1 MASRR
6 QALLGSPVRALWI
19 QAVALGRS
27 FLAGEDS
34 DLMVSRSDPS
44 RFPGKAINT
53 CDQNLNQCC
62 EIMELSAT
70 IQGQLFTIF
79 RQTAREGGHYAG
91 VETIKSRFLPWLGTC
106 FCSPARERP
115 FETSFSQESYEKE
128 RQLKELANSRNH
140 EIQQLERELNNTHLQ
155 LNLVQQDLA
164 EAQLAL
170 EDTKT
175 KSATTLLAAEDEIVK
190 LKADLKASQAK
201 EECALRDLEELNDF
215 KQQVQ
220 MLKDEIAILG
230 AQKSVLQSRLARS
243 RSPSPRSVR
252 SRSPS
257 PLPVKSISPS
267 RARLTNLSRHAHLV
281 ERFRDIYAQE
291 RLDAQTLLRSYID
304 DLETVQRIIYVAA
317 VESFHAAK
325 KAFRQ
330 FKMRVR
336 KILSR
341 SFSGPESMEDAVMD
355 YIIRQEDLY
364 DVQSSVSEVIQ
375 AMNIHPRISFPPEV
389 DFIMISSLIRE
400 LCRVAF
406 SMQTLDPPLDIS
418 FATEGELFNEY
429 KYRRSYD
436 SEFTAPLVAHH
447 VWPALMENDSV
458 IVKGEAVTRRGAL
471 WSHRSRS
478 RSRGRSQSRS
488 RSSSPLCH
496 GAGHSRHLPSRSRS
510 PSPLRSGS
518 PRL

>member
-1 MASRR
+1 MAEGLRR
-6 QALLGSPVRALWI
+6 L
-19 QAVALGRS
+19 
-27 FLAGEDS
+27 
-34 DLMVSRSDPS
+34 
-44 RFPGKAINT
+44 INSET
-53 CDQNLNQCC
+53 CGVLQDKLERWYKDYHINSCDQNLNRCC

-70 IQGQLFTIF
+70 IQGQLFTILS
-79 RQTAREGGHYAG
+79 QTAREGGHFAG
-91 VETIKSRFLPWLGTC
+91 VETIKSRLLPWLGTC
-106 FCSPARERP
+106 FSSPAPGKP
-115 FETSFSQESYEKE
+115 FETSFSLSQESYEKE
-128 RQLKELANSRNH
+128 RQLRELANSRNH
-140 EIQQLERELNNTHLQ
+140 EIQQLERELNATRMQ
-155 LNLVQQDLA
+155 LSLVQQ
-164 EAQLAL
+164 
-170 EDTKT
+170 
-175 KSATTLLAAEDEIVK
+175 
-190 LKADLKASQAK
+190 DLKASQAK
-201 EECALRDLEELNDF
+201 EECALRNLEQLKDSE
-215 KQQVQ
+215 QQVQ
-220 MLKDEIAILG
+220 ILKDEIAILG

-243 RSPSPRSVR
+243 RSPSPIR

-257 PLPVKSISPS
+257 PLPLKSMSPG
-267 RARLTNLSRHAHLV
+267 RARLTNASRHAHLV

-304 DLETVQRIIYVAA
+304 DLEMVQKIIYLAA

-336 KILSR
+336 KTLTR
-341 SFSGPESMEDAVMD
+341 NYPGPESMEDTVMD

-364 DVQSSVSEVIQ
+364 DVQSSVGEVIH
-375 AMNIHPRISFPPEV
+375 ALNINPRISFPPEV

-436 SEFTAPLVAHH
+436 SDFTAPLVACH

-488 RSSSPLCH
+488 RSLSPLSH
-496 GAGHSRHLPSRSRS
+496 GTGHCRHLPSRSRS

-518 PRL
+518 PNRWAYSELRQSWL